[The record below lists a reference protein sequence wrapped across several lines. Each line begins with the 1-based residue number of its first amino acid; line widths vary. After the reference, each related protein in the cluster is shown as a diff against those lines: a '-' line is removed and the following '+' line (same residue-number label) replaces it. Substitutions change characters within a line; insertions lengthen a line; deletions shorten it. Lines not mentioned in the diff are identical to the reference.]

1 MRHIRTMTLVLC
13 VLTCPI
19 GSRLPVF
26 TLSCAADEVGVAF
39 SGRKAQAQDKAL
51 TMLVVA
57 TGVGLDPEQAKQNAF
72 SAAIEQAVG
81 VLVDAK
87 TIVENDQI
95 VTDQVLTVSRGFVEE
110 FKPIRSWEKDGL
122 HYVRIQAA
130 VAMTR
135 LADRLTAHKM
145 SVRDVEGELMY
156 RQAQHDIKNAETAAD
171 MFCEI
176 IQDFKMDALVQ
187 VQIQGT
193 PTEISKDDVRT
204 TLQVNYILTPDMENW
219 RDFYGKVTPFLNRL
233 SSRHTTFQA
242 GQAREAAT
250 KLAPDTDE
258 ICLAVLKRMS
268 ATGQTSE
275 YDAYVVPKTLAPV
288 WEGAR
293 DQPFKVHVALVD
305 EANRPVAEAYIDPGD
320 RYHPFLGKVNVHYL
334 GPVFCSTGAYD
345 DGLPSIVVSNHAQLT
360 VELEQLKHVTKC
372 VAHLKNVSPLAE
384 E

>member
-1 MRHIRTMTLVLC
+1 MRNTRTITLVLC
-13 VLTCPI
+13 LLTCLM
-19 GSRLPVF
+19 SLRLQVF
-26 TLSCAADEVGVAF
+26 TVSCGADEVGVAF
-39 SGRKAQAQDKAL
+39 GDRKAPAQDKAL
-51 TMLVVA
+51 TMQVVA

-110 FKPIRSWEKDGL
+110 FKPVRSWEKDGL
-122 HYVRIQAA
+122 HYVRIQAT

-135 LADRLTAHKM
+135 LADRLAAHKM

-156 RQAQHDIKNAETAAD
+156 RQAKQDIKNAETAAD
-171 MFCEI
+171 MFYEVV
-176 IQDFKMDALVQ
+176 QDFKMDALVQ

-204 TLQVNYILTPDMENW
+204 TLQVNYILTPDMANW
-219 RDFYGKVTPFLNRL
+219 RKFYGKVTPFLRRL

-242 GQAREAAT
+242 GQARQAAT
-250 KLAPDTDE
+250 KLAPETNE
-258 ICLAVLKRMS
+258 ICLAVFKRMS

-275 YDAYVVPKTLAPV
+275 YDVYVVPKTLAPV

-305 EANRPVAEAYIDPGD
+305 ETNRPLAEADIDPGD
-320 RYHPFLGKVNVHYL
+320 VYHPFLGKVNVHYL

-372 VAHLKNVSPLAE
+372 VAYLKNMSPLAE